1 MDKESTSE
9 DPWQDKEDRTEKENL
24 EIELVG

>member
-9 DPWQDKEDRTEKENL
+9 DPWQDSEDKTEKGNL
-24 EIELVG
+24 EIDMVG